1 MIRQLFISLMLVA
14 GVPSIAAAAS
24 FDCDRAAT
32 ETEIAICNDPKLS
45 ALDELSGVLTKYV
58 GLTINFNEID
68 ANYDDITDHYSFGI
82 NSLLGLVAQPDIASL
97 ADDISNLSTWEAEL
111 YPRNVL
117 IIRPQIYGLQ
127 EVLII
132 FGERHYP
139 LFVEMEHI
147 NSPFSFQYSIEN
159 NVLFVSMHA
168 NPASIL
174 HKYRWQNDC
183 WRLIGEDSTFNHRG
197 HNPNNDP
204 VGRSINYL
212 TGQAILSYDNGEPI
226 ARTFDP
232 EVWCIDQGKGSYS
245 IDYHDGRKLD

>member
-1 MIRQLFISLMLVA
+1 MIRKLLIGLMLLVGA
-14 GVPSIAAAAS
+14 PSLTLAAS
-24 FDCDRAAT
+24 FDCDKATT
-32 ETEIAICNDPKLS
+32 ETEIAICADPELS
-45 ALDELSGVLTKYV
+45 ALDELADVLEKYV
-58 GLTINFNEID
+58 GLTVNFNEID
-68 ANYDDITDHYSFGI
+68 ANYDDIADHYTFGI

-97 ADDISNLSTWEAEL
+97 ADDVANLSTWEAEL
-111 YPRNVL
+111 YPSNVL
-117 IIRPQIYGLQ
+117 IMRPQIYGLQ

-147 NSPFSFQYSIEN
+147 NSPFSFQYTIED
-159 NVLFVSMHA
+159 NVLFVSMNA

-174 HKYRWQNDC
+174 HKYRRQNDC

-197 HNPNNDP
+197 YNPSNDP

-212 TGQAILSYDNGEPI
+212 TGHAILSYDNGKSI

-232 EVWCIDQGKGSYS
+232 EVWCIGEGKGSYS
-245 IDYHDGRKLD
+245 IDYHDGRQLD